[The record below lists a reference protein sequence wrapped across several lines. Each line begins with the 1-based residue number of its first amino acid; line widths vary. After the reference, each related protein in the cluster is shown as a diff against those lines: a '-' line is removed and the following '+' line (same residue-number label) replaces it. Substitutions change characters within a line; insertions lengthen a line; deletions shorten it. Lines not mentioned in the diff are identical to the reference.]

1 MTPPEGCTDV
11 IKSLMLSCWEFYPK
25 NRTSFEKIVEI
36 LSEDSIHPQFAHSN
50 VGYKKKRPAD
60 YDENETKA
68 DSIHIKTTL
77 LSVSSNTSPKPH
89 ITTIESTDI

>member
-25 NRTSFEKIVEI
+25 NRTSFEKIVET
-36 LSEDSIHPQFAHSN
+36 LSEDSIHPHFAHSN

-60 YDENETKA
+60 YDEGETKT
-68 DSIHIKTTL
+68 DSTHIKTTL
-77 LSVSSNTSPKPH
+77 LNVSSNTSGKPH
-89 ITTIESTDI
+89 ITTIETTDN